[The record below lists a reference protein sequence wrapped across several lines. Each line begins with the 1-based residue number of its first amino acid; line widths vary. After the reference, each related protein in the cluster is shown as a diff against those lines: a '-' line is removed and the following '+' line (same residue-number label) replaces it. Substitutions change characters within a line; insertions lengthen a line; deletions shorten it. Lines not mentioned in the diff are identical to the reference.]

1 MHGDLDTP
9 DSRRRGDHML
19 RVRGAATPARCA
31 QQLANKQPCERT
43 MLLLLGAV
51 VALMSLCT
59 AYNNGLGATP
69 QVRSPAFMLPSA
81 YAALALHAR

>member
-1 MHGDLDTP
+1 METSTLLTLG
-9 DSRRRGDHML
+9 GAAIICCAW
-19 RVRGAATPARCA
+19 GAATPARCA